1 MMDKPDNGFEWE
13 DWRQNLAEI
22 LQSIAT
28 QHMPFGKYGPQHY
41 PPKGLPLHQLPAE
54 YLLWFRQKG
63 FPKGRL
69 GRLLEILC
77 EIHTTGSHEILAP
90 LRGPQADPH
99 PLRKKRPRNFNF
111 GESDGDGDDGKGGGS
126 TG

>member
-1 MMDKPDNGFEWE
+1 MTEKPENDFGWE
-13 DWRQNLAEI
+13 DWRQNMAEI
-22 LQSIAT
+22 LQAIAT

-41 PPKGLPLHQLPAE
+41 PPNGLLLHQLPAE

-63 FPKGRL
+63 FPKGKL

-77 EIHTTGSHEILAP
+77 EIHTTGAHEILAR

-99 PLRKKRPRNFNF
+99 PLRKKRPRSFDF
-111 GESDGDGDDGKGGGS
+111 GSEDSRDGDGR
-126 TG
+126 